1 MVARVNKA
9 RQGQNKSNKG
19 QSKSGTKKG
28 VKGNDR
34 LFIGYLQAITKAAK
48 VYRDNYCNKDIT
60 YTYINKD
67 GMRDTLTITFMQQNF
82 MHMCGI
88 LAYEGFYSG
97 DFYEH
102 ALDGRL
108 MKERFRI
115 ANVQHFVSKMKAIKN
130 LKELMEQKDIGVVD
144 NNVVYKRYDF
154 GQMVRTKEDL
164 ISIGTV
170 DDAKTRKKV
179 PLTLINIPLATD
191 TLKAAMSCFCPVVD
205 ITITPIH
212 TN

>member
-1 MVARVNKA
+1 MSKGRSIKK
-9 RQGQNKSNKG
+9 RGQRHKNKSG
-19 QSKSGTKKG
+19 SVGAAKKG

-34 LFIGYLQAITKAAK
+34 LFIGYLKAITKAAK

-60 YTYINKD
+60 YTYINKSGKHD
-67 GMRDTLTITFMQQNF
+67 SLTITFMQQNF

-88 LAYEGFYSG
+88 LAYEGFHAG
-97 DFYEH
+97 NFYDH
-102 ALDGRL
+102 ALEGKL
-108 MKERFRI
+108 IKERFRI

-154 GQMVRTKEDL
+154 GQMIRTKEDL

-170 DDAKTRKKV
+170 EDSKTRKKV

>member
-34 LFIGYLQAITKAAK
+34 LFIGYLNAITKAAK

-60 YTYINKD
+60 YIYINKS
-67 GMRDTLTITFMQQNF
+67 GGRDTLTITFMQQNF

-88 LAYEGFYSG
+88 LAYEGFHSG

-102 ALDGRL
+102 ALAGRL
-108 MKERFRI
+108 MKDRFRI

-170 DDAKTRKKV
+170 DDSKTRKKV